1 MSTQVKSKL
10 YLLIIGILLIT
21 NIAMLFFFL
30 GDKDGSKKGGGHG
43 PDRGAMMK
51 DFLKTDIGFNDQQ
64 LQQYDTLSKQHKDNM
79 KAQFDSLRSNKEEQF
94 KELGS
99 KGFSDSAIFDMINKS
114 SERQKVMEL
123 QMLNHF
129 AAIRKICTAE
139 QQPKFDSLFYKIWS
153 KKKKP
158 EEKK

>member
-30 GDKDGSKKGGGHG
+30 GDKDGGKKGGGRG